1 MYNGNIVLLGPP
13 GSGKGTLGKQLSQKY
28 EYELISTGEILRD
41 EKKSGRNRALIKNIN
56 ESEIGKNIN
65 DILGK
70 GNLVPD
76 EIVNNIIKNKIGIY
90 KYLDG
95 QFILDGFP
103 RNIKQAEFLDTIGDI
118 GLVIY
123 LEVSDNIIRERILER
138 GKSSGREDDQ
148 NIYTINNRIL
158 QYNLET
164 KPLIDFYNSKKILA
178 TIDGEKSIKE
188 VFNRVENIIKLWK

>member
-13 GSGKGTLGKQLSQKY
+13 GSGKGTLGKQLVQKY
-28 EYELISTGEILRD
+28 GYTLISTGDILRE
-41 EKKSGRNRALIKNIN
+41 EKKSG
-56 ESEIGKNIN
+56 SEIGKKIN

-76 EIVNNIIKNKIGIY
+76 EIVNQIVENKLKNFE
-90 KYLDG
+90 G

-103 RNIKQAEFLDTIGDI
+103 RTVIQGQFLDTIAHI

-123 LEVSDNIIRERILER
+123 LEVSDNTIRERILER
-138 GKSSGREDDQ
+138 GKTSGREDDQ
-148 NIYTINNRIL
+148 SIDIIDRRIL
-158 QYNLET
+158 QYKTET
-164 KPLIDFYNSKKILA
+164 KPLIDFYGDKKILA

-188 VFNRVENIIKLWK
+188 VFNRVENILKLWK

>member
-13 GSGKGTLGKQLSQKY
+13 GSGKGTLGKQLVQKY
-28 EYELISTGEILRD
+28 GYTLISTGDILRE
-41 EKKSGRNRALIKNIN
+41 EKKSG
-56 ESEIGKNIN
+56 SEIGKKIN

-76 EIVNNIIKNKIGIY
+76 EIVNQIVENKLKNF
-90 KYLDG
+90 DG

-103 RNIKQAEFLDTIGDI
+103 RTVIQGEFLDTIAHI

-123 LEVSDNIIRERILER
+123 LEVSDNTIRERILER
-138 GKSSGREDDQ
+138 GKTSGREDDQ
-148 NIYTINNRIL
+148 SIDIIDRRIL
-158 QYNLET
+158 QYKTET
-164 KPLIDFYNSKKILA
+164 KPLIDFYGDKKILA

-188 VFNRVENIIKLWK
+188 VFNRVENILKLWK

>member
-13 GSGKGTLGKQLSQKY
+13 GSGKGTLGKQLVQKY
-28 EYELISTGEILRD
+28 GYTLISTGDILRE
-41 EKKSGRNRALIKNIN
+41 EKKSG
-56 ESEIGKNIN
+56 SEIGKKIN

-76 EIVNNIIKNKIGIY
+76 EIVNQIVENKLKNF
-90 KYLDG
+90 DG

-103 RNIKQAEFLDTIGDI
+103 RTVIQGEFLDTIAHI

-123 LEVSDNIIRERILER
+123 LEVSDNTIRERILER
-138 GKSSGREDDQ
+138 GKKSGREDDQ
-148 NIYTINNRIL
+148 SIDIIDRRIL
-158 QYNLET
+158 QYKTET
-164 KPLIDFYNSKKILA
+164 KPLIDFYGDKKILA

-188 VFNRVENIIKLWK
+188 VFNRVENILKLWK